1 MNKSEATEG
10 RESDSSFRL
19 HPSAFKKAGRPVVE
33 PTRYHRELLDY
44 LRTEQKDI
52 WNWIASQKVREEYA
66 QSVRHELLKTT
77 YRLDPATSAE
87 LYQAAQSAADGLGLA
102 AAITLYQAQNA
113 TRLNAALAW
122 LPGEAHIVLHG
133 PVQETLTKAEL
144 TALFGHELAHHLL
157 FSIDGG
163 AYLMVEQVLA
173 AMLGDRA
180 AAPAFAATWKHFKLY
195 TELFCD
201 RMTLELT
208 HDLAA
213 CVSMQVKMETG
224 LKDVNADAYLK
235 QAAEVL
241 AGGETS
247 SEGVTHPEM
256 FIRARALEL
265 WQLDPKQADAA
276 LESLIQGPR
285 SIGTLDL
292 LRQKRVTQSTRT
304 LIEHFLAPAW
314 IQTGTLLAHAKQF
327 FEDFDTAACSVRN
340 LDELKTVL
348 AAGDDAFRDY
358 FCYILLDFATSDAD
372 LDESPFA
379 AALLLARE
387 LEIEDRFTGVAGK
400 ELRMTKRQFESI
412 RKNAAATVAEA
423 ERQPIES

>member
-1 MNKSEATEG
+1 MSTPHQ
-10 RESDSSFRL
+10 S
-19 HPSAFKKAGRPVVE
+19 GRPVVQ

-44 LRTEQKDI
+44 LRSEEKDI

-102 AAITLYQAQNA
+102 AAVTLYQAQNA

-122 LPGEAHIVLHG
+122 LPGEAHIIFHG
-133 PVQETLTKAEL
+133 PMLETLSKAEL
-144 TALFGHELAHHLL
+144 TAVFGHEIAHHLL
-157 FSIDGG
+157 FCIDDG
-163 AYLMVEQVLA
+163 AYLMVEQVLT

-180 AAPAFAATWKHFKLY
+180 ASPAFGVTWKHFKLY

-208 HDLAA
+208 GDLAA
-213 CVSMQVKMETG
+213 CVSTLVKIETG
-224 LKDVNADAYLK
+224 LKDVNADAYLR

-241 AGGETS
+241 SNGEIS
-247 SEGVTHPEM
+247 SEGITHPEM

-276 LESLIQGPR
+276 LESLIQGPLA
-285 SIGTLDL
+285 IGTLDL
-292 LRQKRVTQSTRT
+292 LRQKRVTSSTRT

-314 IQTGTLLAHAKQF
+314 IRTGTILAHAKQF
-327 FEDFDTAACSVRN
+327 FEDFDSSHCGVRN
-340 LDELKTVL
+340 LDELKTTL

-358 FCYILLDFATSDAD
+358 FCYVLLDFATSDAD

-379 AALLLARE
+379 AALLFARE
-387 LEIEDRFTGVAGK
+387 LELEDRFATVAGK
-400 ELRMTKRQFESI
+400 DLRMTKRQFESI
-412 RKNAAATVAEA
+412 RKNAAAIVAEA
-423 ERQPIES
+423 ERQPVES